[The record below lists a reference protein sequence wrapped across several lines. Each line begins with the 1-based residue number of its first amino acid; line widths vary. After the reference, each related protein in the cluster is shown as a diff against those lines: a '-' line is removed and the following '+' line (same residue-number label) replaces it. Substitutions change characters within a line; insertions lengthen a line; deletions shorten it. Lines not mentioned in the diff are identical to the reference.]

1 MRQGIVIITISVGI
15 HLLLWAI
22 FTKFAAQPPTAYRH
36 QPAPTVL
43 QVQVVPAPAP
53 VRILEAEQQETA
65 SPKQARFLGRTNHQ
79 AKVETKAPPR
89 PRRQARAA
97 SGKLVPQKSI
107 AATPQGTAPKLT
119 YAQFLKQSQQSLSA
133 GGYQDFIP
141 DNMASGDTIDISTS
155 EYRYIGYF
163 SGLRKAIE
171 LAWHYPSSAVQR
183 GQQGVVRLRFA
194 IAADGTAS
202 HIKVTKSSGYRVLD
216 VAIVEAIRLASPFS
230 PLPRNLKRE
239 QLTITGSFHYILRG
253 I

>member
-1 MRQGIVIITISVGI
+1 MRQGIVIIAISVGI
-15 HLLLWAI
+15 HLLLWAV
-22 FTKFAAQPPTAYRH
+22 FSEFAAQPPPTYRP

-43 QVQVVPAPAP
+43 QVQVAPAPTP
-53 VRILEAEQQETA
+53 VRILEADQQETA
-65 SPKQARFLGRTNHQ
+65 PPKQARFLGRTNHQ
-79 AKVETKAPPR
+79 AKVATKAT
-89 PRRQARAA
+89 PRRQLRAA
-97 SGKLVPQKSI
+97 AGKLMPQRSI
-107 AATPQGTAPKLT
+107 IVTSEGNTPKLT
-119 YAQFLKQSQQSLSA
+119 YAQFLQQSQQSLNNA
-133 GGYQDFIP
+133 DGYQDFIP
-141 DNMASGDTIDISTS
+141 DKMASGDVIDISTS

-163 SGLRKAIE
+163 SGLRQAIE
-171 LAWHYPSSAVQR
+171 LAWHYPASAAQR

-230 PLPRNLKRE
+230 PLPRSLKRD